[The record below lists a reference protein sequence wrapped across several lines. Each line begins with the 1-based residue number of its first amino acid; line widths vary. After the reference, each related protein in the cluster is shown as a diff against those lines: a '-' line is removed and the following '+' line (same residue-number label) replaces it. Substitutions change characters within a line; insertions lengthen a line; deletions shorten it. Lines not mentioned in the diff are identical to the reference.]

1 MKTEKKYVS
10 PRRLSTFLD
19 MLYEKFAL
27 KSTTVSSVKIEGGD
41 ELRDG
46 NNVTLPL
53 ASATNDGMLSS
64 TLYKNIQAY
73 MIGDLDIDGGRAS
86 TPTVDY
92 KDDFDGGGA

>member
-1 MKTEKKYVS
+1 MNTEKKYVS

-19 MLYEKFAL
+19 KCKELFAP

-46 NNVTLPL
+46 NNVTLPI
-53 ASATNDGMLSS
+53 ASAANDGMLSS
-64 TLYKNIQAY
+64 TLYENIQAY

-86 TPTVDY
+86 TPTIDY